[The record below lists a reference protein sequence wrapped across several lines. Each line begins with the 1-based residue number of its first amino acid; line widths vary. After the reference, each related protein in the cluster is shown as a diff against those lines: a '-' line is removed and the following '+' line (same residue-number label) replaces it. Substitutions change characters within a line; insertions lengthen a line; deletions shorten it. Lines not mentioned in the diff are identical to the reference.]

1 MTEEMITAVERRVY
15 AYKNYREVGMTDM
28 MIREVRD
35 QYVDMARGGDG
46 SSVGNGE
53 IRGTYYEGF
62 PDEFFQA
69 VCNRLEWSY

>member
-46 SSVGNGE
+46 SSAGNGE
-53 IRGTYYEGF
+53 IRDTYYKGM